1 MTAWTSPLEMA
12 SDTPLRI
19 WRPSTLARRSLIS
32 KSANFLSALLRNVCA
47 VVRRFSHPCGARH
60 LGTEQ
65 SLVHLLLVEARKA
78 RAGGH
83 VLDRAVAVA
92 DREPTIAE
100 LDDLGHVTVLR
111 SEPRE
116 LADSRCAAISPRVAW
131 PRVLRKARMV
141 SRLESTHPI
150 LGVFQQRC

>member
-1 MTAWTSPLEMA
+1 MA

-19 WRPSTLARRSLIS
+19 WRPSTLARRSWIS
-32 KSANFLSALLRNVCA
+32 KSANFLSALLHHVGA
-47 VVRRFSHPCGARH
+47 VVCRFSHPGGARH

-83 VLDRAVAVA
+83 VLDWAVAVT
-92 DREPTIAE
+92 DREPAVAK

-111 SEPRE
+111 SEPGE
-116 LADSRCAAISPRVAW
+116 LADSRCKV
-131 PRVLRKARMV
+131 
-141 SRLESTHPI
+141 
-150 LGVFQQRC
+150 

>member
-32 KSANFLSALLRNVCA
+32 KSANFVSALLRDVCA

-60 LGTEQ
+60 LSTEQ

-92 DREPTIAE
+92 DREPPLAQ

-111 SEPRE
+111 REPRQP
-116 LADSRCAAISPRVAW
+116 ADSPG
-131 PRVLRKARMV
+131 KA
-141 SRLESTHPI
+141 
-150 LGVFQQRC
+150 

>member
-32 KSANFLSALLRNVCA
+32 KSANFLSARLRDVCA
-47 VVRRFSHPCGARH
+47 VVRRFSHPFGARH

-83 VLDRAVAVA
+83 VLDRAVAVPG
-92 DREPTIAE
+92 RMPTIP
-100 LDDLGHVTVLR
+100 DPGSLGHGAL
-111 SEPRE
+111 P
-116 LADSRCAAISPRVAW
+116 L
-131 PRVLRKARMV
+131 
-141 SRLESTHPI
+141 
-150 LGVFQQRC
+150 

>member
-32 KSANFLSALLRNVCA
+32 KSANFLSALLRDVCA

-92 DREPTIAE
+92 DPQPTTPQ
-100 LDDLGHVTVLR
+100 LHDPRHVARLR
-111 SEPRE
+111 SEPRGP
-116 LADSRCAAISPRVAW
+116 AASRCKVLAPPTKRRLSLHPRV
-131 PRVLRKARMV
+131 
-141 SRLESTHPI
+141 
-150 LGVFQQRC
+150 